1 MDWWVVVGKTIEDA
15 GGWAAFL
22 GLLSLIGLGLWR
34 KWWVPGFLYV
44 ELEAEVKDLKK
55 VVSRLTARLAR
66 ERRQRG
72 TDGRA

>member
-1 MDWWVVVGKTIEDA
+1 MDWWVVLGKAIEDA

-22 GLLSLIGLGLWR
+22 GLVSLIGLGLWR
-34 KWWVPGFLYV
+34 KWWVPGFLYT

-66 ERRQRG
+66 ERRRR
-72 TDGRA
+72 DSDD